1 MIGHVLE
8 LGYDPA
14 RMLTRPHVPHGP
26 SASASIP
33 LRVTRRR
40 AASCLDGRQPVSP
53 LLRQWLSAPGSLT
66 ARLRLHGRVRVEV
79 LDQGR
84 RWLWPQERR
93 ALGCGVGHVREVVLR
108 IDERP
113 AVWARSSVPV
123 RAVKGPWQAIRGLG
137 TRPLAELLFSHRAV
151 RRGPLRALRLT
162 AHGPAGSHM
171 ARQWARLH
179 PAADAVA
186 AGDISASP
194 SSSRSSLL
202 GPAPCW
208 ARHSLFLHH
217 GQPLQVL
224 EAFAPWVGLLGC
236 RPC

>member
-14 RMLTRPHVPHGP
+14 RMLTRPHVL

-33 LRVTRRR
+33 VRVTGRRS
-40 AASCLDGRQPVSP
+40 ASDLNGSRPVSP

-66 ARLRLHGRVRVEV
+66 ARLRLHGKVRVEV
-79 LDQGR
+79 IDQGR
-84 RWLWPQERR
+84 RRLWPQERR
-93 ALGCGVGHVREVVLR
+93 ALGCGVGHVREVVLC

-151 RRGPLRALRLT
+151 RRGPLQALRLRG
-162 AHGPAGSHM
+162 HGPAGAHM
-171 ARQWARLH
+171 ARQWGRLH
-179 PAADAVA
+179 PAAATVG
-186 AGDISASP
+186 AGKSTPSP
-194 SSSRSSLL
+194 SSSPSP
-202 GPAPCW
+202 GPAPRW

-217 GQPLQVL
+217 SQPLQVL

-236 RPC
+236 RRR